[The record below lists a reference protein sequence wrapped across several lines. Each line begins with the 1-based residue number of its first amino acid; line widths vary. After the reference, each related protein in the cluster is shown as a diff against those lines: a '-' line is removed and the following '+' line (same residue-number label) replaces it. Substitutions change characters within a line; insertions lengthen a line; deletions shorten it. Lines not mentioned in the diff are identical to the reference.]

1 MKGRKTID
9 VEQMIKWANMQLGRT
24 DKYVDMGF
32 KSGISTMIGRILHNS
47 GNYNGFQFINN
58 NDSELGTIGFYSRYY
73 NLPNCSKSKNKTL

>member
-1 MKGRKTID
+1 MKGRKTVE

-24 DKYVDMGF
+24 DEYVDMGF

-58 NDSELGTIGFYSRYY
+58 DDSEINTCLLYTSDAADVYSV
-73 NLPNCSKSKNKTL
+73 